1 MLAQK
6 KVNWQFHFLDLP
18 EALYFSAVQ
27 KYFIKHLRVTDQE
40 STDIKKRTIKQR
52 ECDAWIKHRKNRLGS
67 SLCHNTVHVRKQSF
81 NNCAKELN

>member
-6 KVNWQFHFLDLP
+6 KVHWQFHFLDLP
-18 EALYFSAVQ
+18 EALYFSAVH

-67 SLCHNTVHVRKQSF
+67 SLCHNT
-81 NNCAKELN
+81 CKETKFQYLCQGT